1 MKLISLAL
9 STLVLLF
16 AACSTTQS
24 RLAEET
30 RPVTPAVSQDLF
42 IVVNIPVVDDDEG
55 YDPTQGIRFLLGKYA
70 MEAED
75 ADYWYFRSPKP
86 LELLAYDFGRI
97 VNGMRIYGGIAV
109 AKNPASKFPFCA
121 YVDGKDASEKIVIWH
136 LSPAF
141 SAERG
146 VKWALSNDAGAR

>member
-42 IVVNIPVVDDDEG
+42 IVVNIPVVDDD
-55 YDPTQGIRFLLGKYA
+55 
-70 MEAED
+70 
-75 ADYWYFRSPKP
+75 
-86 LELLAYDFGRI
+86 
-97 VNGMRIYGGIAV
+97 
-109 AKNPASKFPFCA
+109 
-121 YVDGKDASEKIVIWH
+121 
-136 LSPAF
+136 
-141 SAERG
+141 
-146 VKWALSNDAGAR
+146 